1 MNDISAFYYT
11 VTFLTVKKKIKNI
24 RNFCKTIG
32 RNDKILFNTQ
42 EEIVLKQKKFVWNLF
57 PYSLENLGNY
67 F

>member
-42 EEIVLKQKKFVWNLF
+42 EEIVLKQKKFV
-57 PYSLENLGNY
+57 
-67 F
+67 